1 MPVHRVPFA
10 AMACTCEVVLSAPTL
25 ADAQRLAQPGIDEV
39 LRVERTFSRYRPDSI
54 VSRINAA
61 AGGDWVDCDAE
72 TLSLLDFAHHMHQQ
86 SGGVFD
92 ITSGV
97 LRQAWN
103 FGQGQGAA
111 ALPTPEQLAALLPL
125 VGWAQ
130 MQREGTRIRLPR
142 AGMAL
147 DFGGFGKEY
156 AADRAAALLQQT
168 GVQHGYVNLGGDMRL
183 MGPKP
188 DGAPWVMG
196 IQHPRERS
204 QLLATQQLTTGG
216 LATSG
221 DYERYIEVGGQRY
234 CHVLNSRTGWPV
246 NHWRTVS
253 VTAPLAVL
261 AGCVATIAMLLEAD
275 GLAFLLRS
283 GHPFIAVDHTGQL
296 FTDRPEGG
304 APTNAS
310 PVGAA
315 PPPRF
320 PEPLPVGAAPPPR
333 MPFALPATADTPTQ

>member
-1 MPVHRVPFA
+1 MPVHHISFV
-10 AMACTCEVVLSAPTL
+10 AMACTCEVVLTAPTR
-25 ADAQRLAQPGIDEV
+25 ADAQRLAQPGMDEV
-39 LRVERTFSRYRPDSI
+39 LRVERTFSRYRADSV

-61 AGGDWVDCDAE
+61 AGGDWIECDEE
-72 TLSLLDFAHHMHQQ
+72 TLSLLHFADHMHQQ

-103 FGQGQGAA
+103 FGQAS
-111 ALPTPEQLAALLPL
+111 LPSPEQLQALLPL

-130 MQREGTRIRLPR
+130 VQREGTRIRLPR

-188 DGAPWVMG
+188 DGSPWVMG
-196 IQHPRERS
+196 IQHPRESS
-204 QLLATQQLTTGG
+204 QLLATQHLTTGG

-234 CHVLNSRTGWPV
+234 CHLLHPQTGWPV
-246 NHWRTVS
+246 KHWRTVS

-275 GLAFLLRS
+275 GLAFLHRS

-296 FTDRPEGG
+296 FTDRPQVVAPYTH
-304 APTNAS
+304 APT
-310 PVGAA
+310 P
-315 PPPRF
+315 
-320 PEPLPVGAAPPPR
+320 
-333 MPFALPATADTPTQ
+333 

>member
-1 MPVHRVPFA
+1 MPVQRVPFT
-10 AMACTCEVVLSAPTL
+10 AMACTCEVVLEAPSL

-39 LRVERTFSRYRPDSI
+39 LRVERTFSRYRDDSV

-61 AGGDWVDCDAE
+61 AGGDWIECDEE
-72 TLSLLDFAHHMHQQ
+72 TLSLLHFADHMHQQ

-103 FGQGQGAA
+103 FGQAS
-111 ALPTPEQLAALLPL
+111 LPSAEQVAALLPL

-130 MQREGTRIRLPR
+130 VQREGTRIRLPR

-156 AADRAAALLQQT
+156 AADRAAALLQHM
-168 GVQHGYVNLGGDMRL
+168 GVLHGYVNLGGDMRL

-188 DGAPWVMG
+188 DGSPWVMG

-204 QLLATQQLTTGG
+204 QLLATQHLTTGG

-234 CHVLNSRTGWPV
+234 CHLLNPQTGWPA

-253 VTAPLAVL
+253 VTAPLSVL

-275 GLAFLLRS
+275 GLDFLHSS

-296 FTDRPEGG
+296 FTDRPEGE
-304 APTNAS
+304 APTH
-310 PVGAA
+310 
-315 PPPRF
+315 
-320 PEPLPVGAAPPPR
+320 
-333 MPFALPATADTPTQ
+333 

>member
-10 AMACTCEVVLSAPTL
+10 AMACTCEVVLEAPSL
-25 ADAQRLAQPGIDEV
+25 ADAQRLAQPGMDEV
-39 LRVERTFSRYRPDSI
+39 LRVERTFSRYRDDSV

-61 AGGDWVDCDAE
+61 AGGDWVDCDEE
-72 TLSLLDFAHHMHQQ
+72 TLSLLHFADHMHQQ

-103 FGQGQGAA
+103 FGQTKAQLQSEGPAA
-111 ALPTPEQLAALLPL
+111 AQLPSSEQLQALLPL

-130 MQREGTRIRLPR
+130 VQREGARIRLPR

-156 AADRAAALLQQT
+156 AADRAAALLQKM

-188 DGAPWVMG
+188 DGSPWVMG
-196 IQHPRERS
+196 IQHPRERD
-204 QLLATQQLTTGG
+204 QLLATQHLIIGG

-234 CHVLNSRTGWPV
+234 CHLLHPRTGWPV

-275 GLAFLLRS
+275 GLAFLHRS

-296 FTDRPEGG
+296 VT
-304 APTNAS
+304 S
-310 PVGAA
+310 S
-315 PPPRF
+315 
-320 PEPLPVGAAPPPR
+320 
-333 MPFALPATADTPTQ
+333 

>member
-1 MPVHRVPFA
+1 MPVHHVPFA

-39 LRVERTFSRYRPDSI
+39 WRVERTFSRYRDDSV

-72 TLSLLDFAHHMHQQ
+72 TLSLLNFADQMHQQ
-86 SGGVFD
+86 SGGLFD

-97 LRQAWN
+97 LRQAWH
-103 FGQGQGAA
+103 FAQVHPRQASLPSAA
-111 ALPTPEQLAALLPL
+111 QLAALLPL

-130 MQREGTRIRLPR
+130 VQREGTRIRLPR

-147 DFGGFGKEY
+147 DLGGFGKEY

-188 DGAPWVMG
+188 DGTPWVMG
-196 IQHPRERS
+196 IQHPRERK
-204 QLLATQQLTTGG
+204 QLLATQHLTAGG

-234 CHVLNSRTGWPV
+234 CHVLHPRTGWPV
-246 NHWRTVS
+246 RHWQTVS

-261 AGCVATIAMLLEAD
+261 AGCVATIAMLLEKA
-275 GLAFLLRS
+275 GLAFLRRS
-283 GHPFIAVDHTGQL
+283 GHPFIAVDHTGQW
-296 FTDRPEGG
+296 FTDGPE
-304 APTNAS
+304 ALHTEVP
-310 PVGAA
+310 
-315 PPPRF
+315 
-320 PEPLPVGAAPPPR
+320 
-333 MPFALPATADTPTQ
+333 MP

>member
-10 AMACTCEVVLSAPTL
+10 AMASTCEVVLSAPTL

-61 AGGDWVDCDAE
+61 AGADWVDCDAE
-72 TLSLLDFAHHMHQQ
+72 TLSLLDFANHMHQQ

-103 FGQGQGAA
+103 FGQPKAQGEVQGEFPAA
-111 ALPTPEQLAALLPL
+111 AQLPSPELLPSAEQLAALLPL

-130 MQREGTRIRLPR
+130 VQREGTRIRLPR

-156 AADRAAALLQQT
+156 AADRAAALLQRT

-234 CHVLNSRTGWPV
+234 CHVLNPRTGWPV
-246 NHWRTVS
+246 SHWRTVS

-275 GLAFLLRS
+275 GLAFLQSS
-283 GHPFIAVDHTGQL
+283 GHPFIAVDQTGQL
-296 FTDRPEGG
+296 FTNRPEGE
-304 APTNAS
+304 APTH
-310 PVGAA
+310 
-315 PPPRF
+315 
-320 PEPLPVGAAPPPR
+320 
-333 MPFALPATADTPTQ
+333 

>member
-10 AMACTCEVVLSAPTL
+10 AMASTCEVVLSAPTL

-61 AGGDWVDCDAE
+61 AGADWVDCDAE
-72 TLSLLDFAHHMHQQ
+72 TLSLLDFADHMHQQ

-103 FGQGQGAA
+103 FGQTKTQGEVQGEGPAA
-111 ALPTPEQLAALLPL
+111 AKLPSPEQLAALLPL

-130 MQREGTRIRLPR
+130 VQREGTRIRLPR

-196 IQHPRERS
+196 IQHPRERG

-234 CHVLNSRTGWPV
+234 CHLLNPRTGWPV
-246 NHWRTVS
+246 SHWRTVS

-275 GLAFLLRS
+275 GLAFLHRS

-304 APTNAS
+304 APTKAS
-310 PVGAA
+310 
-315 PPPRF
+315 
-320 PEPLPVGAAPPPR
+320 PVGAAPPPR
-333 MPFALPATADTPTQ
+333 MPFAPPATADAPTQ

>member
-1 MPVHRVPFA
+1 MPVQRIPFA
-10 AMACTCEVVLSAPTL
+10 AMACTCEVVLDAPTL

-39 LRVERTFSRYRPDSI
+39 LRVERTFSRYRADSV

-61 AGGDWVDCDAE
+61 AGADWVDCDAE
-72 TLSLLDFAHHMHQQ
+72 TQSLLNFADQMHQQ
-86 SGGVFD
+86 SSGAFD

-97 LRQAWN
+97 LRRAWN
-103 FGQGQGAA
+103 FGQAQ
-111 ALPTPEQLAALLPL
+111 LPNAEQVDALLPL

-130 MQREGTRIRLPR
+130 VQREGARIRLPR

-156 AADRAAALLQQT
+156 AADRAAALLVQT

-196 IQHPRERS
+196 IRHPRERQ
-204 QLLATQQLTTGG
+204 QLLATQHLSTGG

-221 DYERYIEVGGQRY
+221 DYERFMLVDGQRY
-234 CHVLNSRTGWPV
+234 CHLLNPRTGWPV

-261 AGCVATIAMLLEAD
+261 AGCVATIAMLLEAE
-275 GLAFLLRS
+275 GLAFLRRS
-283 GHPFIAVDHTGQL
+283 GHAFIAVDHTGQCV
-296 FTDRPEGG
+296 TDQ
-304 APTNAS
+304 S
-310 PVGAA
+310 PCT
-315 PPPRF
+315 PP
-320 PEPLPVGAAPPPR
+320 
-333 MPFALPATADTPTQ
+333 

>member
-1 MPVHRVPFA
+1 
-10 AMACTCEVVLSAPTL
+10 MACTCEVVLEAPSL

-39 LRVERTFSRYRPDSI
+39 LRVERTFSRYLHDSV

-61 AGGDWVDCDAE
+61 AGGDWIECDEE
-72 TLSLLDFAHHMHQQ
+72 TLSLLNFADQMHQQ

-97 LRQAWN
+97 LRQVWN
-103 FGQGQGAA
+103 FGQAS
-111 ALPTPEQLAALLPL
+111 LPSAEQVAALLPL

-130 MQREGTRIRLPR
+130 VQREGTRIRLPR
-142 AGMAL
+142 VGMAL

-156 AADRAAALLQQT
+156 AADRAAALLQHM
-168 GVQHGYVNLGGDMRL
+168 GVLHGYVNLGGDMRL

-188 DGAPWVMG
+188 DGSAWVMG
-196 IQHPRERS
+196 IQHPREHS
-204 QLLATQQLTTGG
+204 QLLATQHLTTGG

-221 DYERYIEVGGQRY
+221 DYERYIEVSGQRY
-234 CHVLNSRTGWPV
+234 CHLLNPQTGWPA

-261 AGCVATIAMLLEAD
+261 AGCVATIAMLK
-275 GLAFLLRS
+275 GLQGLVFLRQS

-304 APTNAS
+304 APTH
-310 PVGAA
+310 
-315 PPPRF
+315 
-320 PEPLPVGAAPPPR
+320 
-333 MPFALPATADTPTQ
+333 

>member
-1 MPVHRVPFA
+1 MSSSQLITHHVPFQ
-10 AMACTCEVVLSAPTL
+10 AMACTGETVLVAPTL
-25 ADAQRLAQPGIDEV
+25 ADAQSLAQPGIDEV
-39 LRVERTFSRYRPDSI
+39 LRIERTFSRYREDSV

-61 AGGDWVDCDAE
+61 AGGDWVACDEE
-72 TLSLLDFAHHMHQQ
+72 TQSLLNFADHMHQQ

-97 LRQAWN
+97 LRRAWN
-103 FGQGQGAA
+103 FAQPKAQVQGEGPAA
-111 ALPTPEQLAALLPL
+111 AQLPSAEQVAALLPL

-130 MQREGTRIRLPR
+130 VQREGTRIRLPR

-156 AADRAAALLQQT
+156 AADRAAALLQRA
-168 GVQHGYVNLGGDMRL
+168 GVLHGYVNLGGDIRL

-188 DGAPWVMG
+188 DGSAWVIG

-204 QLLATQQLTTGG
+204 QLLATQHLTTGG

-221 DYERYIEVGGQRY
+221 DYERYIVVGGQRY
-234 CHVLNSRTGWPV
+234 CHLLNPCTGWPV

-261 AGCVATIAMLLEAD
+261 AGCVATIAMLQ
-275 GLAFLLRS
+275 GLQGLDFLHQS
-283 GHPFIAVDHTGQL
+283 GHAFIAVDHTGQS
-296 FTDRPEGG
+296 FTNRPEDG
-304 APTNAS
+304 APKN
-310 PVGAA
+310 
-315 PPPRF
+315 
-320 PEPLPVGAAPPPR
+320 
-333 MPFALPATADTPTQ
+333 

>member
-1 MPVHRVPFA
+1 MPLQRVTFA
-10 AMACTCEVVLSAPTL
+10 AMACSCEVVLCANSL

-39 LRVERTFSRYRPDSI
+39 LRVERTFSRYRGDG
-54 VSRINAA
+54 VVRRINAA

-72 TLSLLDFAHHMHQQ
+72 TVSLLNFADQMHQQ
-86 SGGVFD
+86 SDGLFD

-97 LRQAWN
+97 LRRAWN
-103 FGQGQGAA
+103 FGQAEA
-111 ALPTPEQLAALLPL
+111 NLPSAEQVAALLPL

-130 MQREGTRIRLPR
+130 VQREGTRIRLPH

-156 AADRAAALLQQT
+156 AADRAAALLLQA

-188 DGAPWVMG
+188 DGTAWVMG
-196 IQHPRERS
+196 IQHPRKPS
-204 QLLATQQLTTGG
+204 QLLATQQLTPGG

-221 DYERYIEVGGQRY
+221 DYQRYMEVGGQRY
-234 CHVLNSRTGWPV
+234 CHLLNPRTGWPV

-261 AGCVATIAMLLEAD
+261 AGCVATIAMLQGPQ
-275 GLAFLLRS
+275 GLDFLRNS
-283 GHPFIAVDHTGQL
+283 GHAFIAVDHTGQL
-296 FTDRPEGG
+296 VTDRPGGG
-304 APTNAS
+304 APAN
-310 PVGAA
+310 
-315 PPPRF
+315 
-320 PEPLPVGAAPPPR
+320 
-333 MPFALPATADTPTQ
+333 

>member
-1 MPVHRVPFA
+1 MPVHRIPFA
-10 AMACTCEVVLSAPTL
+10 AMACTCEVVLEAPTL

-39 LRVERTFSRYRPDSI
+39 LRVEHTFSRYRADSI

-72 TLSLLDFAHHMHQQ
+72 TLSLLDFANHMHQQ

-103 FGQGQGAA
+103 FGQTKTQGEVQGEGPAA
-111 ALPTPEQLAALLPL
+111 VQLPSPEQLQALLPL

-130 MQREGTRIRLPR
+130 VQREGTRIRLPR

-188 DGAPWVMG
+188 DGTPWVMG
-196 IQHPRERS
+196 IQHPRERG

-234 CHVLNSRTGWPV
+234 CHVLNPRTGWPV

-261 AGCVATIAMLLEAD
+261 AGCVATIAMLLEAE
-275 GLAFLLRS
+275 GLAFLHRS

-296 FTDRPEGG
+296 VTDRPEGG
-304 APTNAS
+304 APTH
-310 PVGAA
+310 
-315 PPPRF
+315 
-320 PEPLPVGAAPPPR
+320 
-333 MPFALPATADTPTQ
+333 